1 MVEET
6 LLTTEQQR
14 SSCRS
19 TRINKPQDY
28 SLSRV
33 TVSTRTQVILLFRH
47 FSVSL
52 SLSLLIV
59 CRLPDAQ
66 LFIKRR
72 LAFLQSLGKPADR
85 AAVMSSISQC
95 YHASGNIPTA
105 LDWAQQA
112 VDASNDCDPD
122 LQWRLATLKR
132 QDEVASRQQAAISSI
147 TTPHRE
153 LVFPTPIQARHHK
166 MLLIARSL
174 F

>member
-33 TVSTRTQVILLFRH
+33 TVSTRTRVILLFRNV
-47 FSVSL
+47 SVSL
-52 SLSLLIV
+52 LIIY
-59 CRLPDAQ
+59 RLPDAQ

-105 LDWAQQA
+105 LDSAQQA

-166 MLLIARSL
+166 MLLIAGSL